1 MGTENE
7 ENEGNGENEEN
18 ATFLKK
24 SSKKLF
30 GKKVFIEFT

>member
-7 ENEGNGENEEN
+7 GNGRGVGNGEN